1 MIAIFVSKPQVTVFF
16 TVYFPNLV
24 PIFDGFMLSSI
35 FPAPI
40 IFR

>member
-1 MIAIFVSKPQVTVFF
+1 MTAIFVSKPQVTFF
-16 TVYFPNLV
+16 TVYFQNLV